1 MDTVLTLASIRELPD
16 PAGDE
21 ALLAL
26 LPPERR
32 EKLLRLKRP
41 EDRRRSFGAW
51 FLLRA
56 ALKELGAEPGPLA
69 YGPQGKPFFPD
80 RPDLH
85 FNLSHSGE
93 TVLCAL
99 SPSPVG
105 CDAET
110 ISSAQPELAARF
122 FHPAEREILAS
133 LPEAE
138 AAAGFARLWT
148 LKESYLKATGAGLS
162 RPLNSFCV
170 DLRPEPPQLRETED
184 AARWRFLSILED
196 GCACALCCAAD
207 AEPQLRRAVLRVRD
221 AAHVQMHNPP
231 ELRSGNLV
239 KESSLL

>member
-51 FLLRA
+51 LLLRA
-56 ALKELGAEPGPLA
+56 ALEELGAEPGPLA
-69 YGPQGKPFFPD
+69 VGPQGKPFFPD

-105 CDAET
+105 CDVEILGPAR
-110 ISSAQPELAARF
+110 PELAERF
-122 FHPAEREILAS
+122 FHPSERRWLSA
-133 LPEAE
+133 LPPSEYDEA
-138 AAAGFARLWT
+138 FFRLWT
-148 LKESYLKATGAGLS
+148 LKESYLKATGLGLS
-162 RPLNSFCV
+162 GGLESFCV
-170 DLRPEPPQLRETED
+170 DLGGGVPRLWETP
-184 AARWRFLSILED
+184 
-196 GCACALCCAAD
+196 D
-207 AEPQLRRAVLRVRD
+207 AEHWWLFSVLDGSCVCGLCHSGETSPILRRVD
-221 AAHVQMHNPP
+221 
-231 ELRSGNLV
+231 
-239 KESSLL
+239 LLP